1 VQALAAGA
9 WAADGGD
16 VRIISFAWTTP
27 ALRAGRKTCT
37 RRDWNDAYAARFRPG
52 ELLAAYDRSP
62 RYGGKQVAVIRLTA
76 APKKESTAAA
86 PASDY
91 EAEGFAYL
99 QERGLHVDGLEP
111 KTLWRSWHQQ
121 PRMMW
126 VVRFELVE
134 VCDA

>member
-1 VQALAAGA
+1 MRIVSFGWTCAALL
-9 WAADGGD
+9 
-16 VRIISFAWTTP
+16 S
-27 ALRAGRKTCT
+27 GRKTVT

-52 ELLAAYDRSP
+52 DLLAAYDRSP
-62 RYGGKQVAVIRLTA
+62 RYGGKQVAVIRLTVT
-76 APKKESTAAA
+76 PKKESTAAA

-91 EAEGFAYL
+91 EAEGFAFL
-99 QERGLHVDGLEP
+99 EEKGLKVDGLTPEA
-111 KTLWRSWHQQ
+111 LWRSWHLQ